1 MKPNRKYIYEH
12 ETRIKGIPCI
22 LAVSYFHY
30 QPPWRGSAHTCDSD
44 WDYYGY
50 IELEYDVLDRRGHLA
65 EWLAKKID
73 DDLDTELRNELQQ
86 MLQGDPG
93 DDF

>member
-1 MKPNRKYIYEH
+1 MKRKYIYEH

-22 LAVSYFHY
+22 LGVTYFHH

-44 WDYYGY
+44 MDYYGY
-50 IELEYDVLDRRGHLA
+50 TELEYDVLDRRGYRA

-73 DDLDTELRNELQQ
+73 GELETELRNELQQ
-86 MLQGDPG
+86 ILQGDPG

>member
-1 MKPNRKYIYEH
+1 MKPNRKYMYEH

-30 QPPWRGSAHTCDSD
+30 QPPWCGSAHTCGSD
-44 WDYYGY
+44 LDYYGY
-50 IELEYDVLDRRGHLA
+50 TELEYDVLDRRGHLA

-73 DDLDTELRNELQQ
+73 DDLDVELRNELQQ
-86 MLQGDPG
+86 MMQGDPG
-93 DDF
+93 GDL

>member
-1 MKPNRKYIYEH
+1 MKRKYIYEH
-12 ETRIKGIPCI
+12 ETRINGIPCI
-22 LAVSYFHY
+22 LGVTYFHH
-30 QPPWRGSAHTCDSD
+30 QPPWRGCAHTCDSD
-44 WDYYGY
+44 MDYYGCT
-50 IELEYDVLDRRGHLA
+50 ELEYDVLDCQGHRA

-73 DDLDTELRNELQQ
+73 DELEMELRNELQQ